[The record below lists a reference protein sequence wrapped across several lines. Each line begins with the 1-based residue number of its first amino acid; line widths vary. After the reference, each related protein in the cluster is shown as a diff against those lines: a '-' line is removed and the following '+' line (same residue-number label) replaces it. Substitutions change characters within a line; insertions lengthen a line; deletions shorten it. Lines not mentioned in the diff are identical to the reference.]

1 MTGHA
6 HVVQAKL
13 QPGLKMK
20 KIQWEVNNKV
30 EGTVFS
36 SSPTVRLTSA
46 AFAEL
51 EDMFQVSFS
60 HLLNIA

>member
-1 MTGHA
+1 
-6 HVVQAKL
+6 
-13 QPGLKMK
+13 MK